1 MSLENY
7 LMFLQQVIT
16 MTDPEDLSS
25 RSLAK
30 IAMESVLAMASRS
43 HMSDPVTIRAMRTAL
58 TSFDFLMAN
67 RKDFA
72 GKKGAYLENRAK
84 RQRLEMALVP
94 HC

>member
-30 IAMESVLAMASRS
+30 IAMESVLAMAYKSQ
-43 HMSDPVTIRAMRTAL
+43 MSDPVTIRAMRTAL
-58 TSFDFLMAN
+58 SSFDFLMSN

>member
-43 HMSDPVTIRAMRTAL
+43 HMSDPLTIRAMRTAL
-58 TSFDFLMAN
+58 NSFDFLMTN